1 MNRNLKIKIAY
12 WYYIL
17 ELTQDEI
24 AKRLNFTRQKVN
36 QIIKSLK
43 DDDILHITIRGYEQP
58 NINLETE
65 IEQKYGLRECIVV
78 SDYGESTTA
87 MYKVSNVAAQY
98 LEEILQNGD
107 IIGVSWGRTLMLMVE
122 QMAFQHKADC
132 RVVSLMGALS
142 VSPKNTKTDEIARN
156 LANKLDCP
164 SVMLY
169 APLVVQRPQTK
180 TCLMQERLIQ
190 QSFNFMDSCNVAVVG
205 IGTLEENALLF
216 SKGVVSGAQLTSL
229 RSEGFVGDIATNVIR
244 ADGSYENDPLRDT
257 ILSADISC
265 LKKIDNVIAVVAGK
279 EKTEVIRAALLSG
292 CIDTLI
298 IDETTALNLDKTIK
312 A

>member
-1 MNRNLKIKIAY
+1 MNRNLNIKIAY

-43 DDDILHITIRGYEQP
+43 EDDILHITIRGYEQE
-58 NINLETE
+58 NIALETALE
-65 IEQKYGLRECIVV
+65 EKYGLKECLVV
-78 SDYGESTTA
+78 SDYGEPTTS

-98 LEEILQNGD
+98 LEEIIQNGD

-122 QMAFQHKADC
+122 QMEFQRKADC

-169 APLVVQRPQTK
+169 APLVVENTETK
-180 TCLMQERLIQ
+180 ACLMREKLIQ
-190 QSFNFMDSCNVAVVG
+190 QSFDFMKRCNVAVLG
-205 IGTLEENALLF
+205 IGTLSEDALLYG
-216 SKGVVSGAQLTSL
+216 KGVVSKQELEELRAQ
-229 RSEGFVGDIATNVIR
+229 GFVGDIGTNVVKS
-244 ADGSYENDPLRDT
+244 DGSYEDDPLRKR
-257 ILSADISC
+257 IMSADIPC
-265 LKKIDNVIAVVAGK
+265 LQNIDNVIAVVSGK
-279 EKTEVIRAALLSG
+279 EKTEAIRAALLSG
-292 CIDTLI
+292 CINTLI
-298 IDETTALNLDKTIK
+298 IDETTAVRLK
-312 A
+312 